1 MRKITDTEELKS
13 IRGGVKVQKRSK
25 DIDNWIAELS
35 LALADY
41 MGYVRTSGV
50 YRIVEQPYTI
60 KTLSFSQ
67 NESEDK
73 RYFVLDDVVGMYS
86 DENEDAYHLHVE
98 TEINQS
104 VNVDNLQVASMS
116 VYLDSTKLK
125 NEIKLLKQ
133 NGFKVALY
141 TNENDTKCL
150 VATKGGQIRYNL
162 EKDFIKL
169 DIKGLK
175 SAKDFASNVDASKE
189 DTLENL
195 KKTISSKP
203 DPNTDTVLL
212 NPNISNN
219 RND

>member
-25 DIDNWIAELS
+25 DIDNWITELS

-67 NESEDK
+67 NEIKDK

-98 TEINQS
+98 TEINES
-104 VNVDNLQVASMS
+104 VNVDNLQASSMN
-116 VYLDSTKLK
+116 VYLDSIKLK

-133 NGFKVALY
+133 DGYKVALY
-141 TNENDTKCL
+141 TNENDTKYL
-150 VATKGGQIRYNL
+150 VAIKGGQIRYNL

-169 DIKGLK
+169 DIKDLE
-175 SAKDFASNVDASKE
+175 SAKDFASNVDTSKE

-195 KKTISSKP
+195 KQTISSKP

-212 NPNISNN
+212 NLNISNN

>member
-1 MRKITDTEELKS
+1 MKKITDTEELKS
-13 IRGGVKVQKRSK
+13 IRGGVKAQKRSK
-25 DIDNWIAELS
+25 DIDNWITELS
-35 LALADY
+35 LALDDY

-50 YRIVEQPYTI
+50 YSIVEQPYTI

-98 TEINQS
+98 TKINES
-104 VNVDNLQVASMS
+104 VNVDNLQASSMN
-116 VYLDSTKLK
+116 VYLDSIKLK

-133 NGFKVALY
+133 DGFKVALY
-141 TNENDTKCL
+141 TNKNDTKCL

-169 DIKGLK
+169 DIKY
-175 SAKDFASNVDASKE
+175 
-189 DTLENL
+189 
-195 KKTISSKP
+195 
-203 DPNTDTVLL
+203 
-212 NPNISNN
+212 
-219 RND
+219 